1 MKETTRLAW
10 ERFLNPD
17 ILRQNLILASLY
29 IAYYEILKNSIIGRL
44 KDFFAREWTKEGP
57 MESETYKVE
66 VLTRNKSSIYA
77 SLSWLIE
84 NEVIDRNDLESFEH
98 IKKCRNELAHELT
111 ELINKGIELQH
122 LDAFGKLI
130 NLLNKIEVWWILNV
144 EIPTNEDFAD
154 KEIDESHIIPGP
166 IAMLQVLLDV
176 ALGDEERSKYYY
188 QKFTNLIKSNN

>member
-29 IAYYEILKNSIIGRL
+29 IAYYEILKDSIIGRL

-57 MESETYKVE
+57 MESETYNVK

-84 NEVIDRNDLESFEH
+84 NKVIDKNDFESFEH

-122 LDAFGKLI
+122 LEAFGKLI
-130 NLLNKIEVWWILNV
+130 HLLNKIEVWWILNV

-154 KEIDESHIIPGP
+154 KQIDKSHIIPGP

-176 ALGDEERSKYYY
+176 ALGDEERSKFYY
-188 QKFTNLIKSNN
+188 QEFTNLIKSNN

>member
-29 IAYYEILKNSIIGRL
+29 IAYYEILKDSIIGRL

-57 MESETYKVE
+57 MESETYKVK

-84 NEVIDRNDLESFEH
+84 NKVIDKDDFESFEH
-98 IKKCRNELAHELT
+98 IKKCRNELAHELA

-122 LDAFGKLI
+122 LEAFGKLI
-130 NLLNKIEVWWILNV
+130 HLLNKIEVWWILNV

-154 KEIDESHIIPGP
+154 KQIDESHIIPGP

-176 ALGDEERSKYYY
+176 ALGDEERSKFYY
-188 QKFTNLIKSNN
+188 QEFTNLIRSNN

>member
-29 IAYYEILKNSIIGRL
+29 IAYYEILKDSIIGRL

-57 MESETYKVE
+57 MESETYKVK

-84 NEVIDRNDLESFEH
+84 NKVIDKNDFESFEH

-122 LDAFGKLI
+122 LEAFGKLI
-130 NLLNKIEVWWILNV
+130 HLLNKIEVWWILNV
-144 EIPTNEDFAD
+144 EIPTNENFAD
-154 KEIDESHIIPGP
+154 KQIYESHIIPGP

-176 ALGDEERSKYYY
+176 ALGDEERSKFYY
-188 QKFTNLIKSNN
+188 QEFTNLIKSNN